1 MLIGTVFL
9 FSWLGTNVLENKY
22 LKQPPHIE
30 CSDLMVSKENDSLM
44 IKYEFELF
52 EHYYVNENKG
62 EKRLVER
69 MANTGYLGCYCS
81 SWKQE

>member
-1 MLIGTVFL
+1 MLIGTIFL

-22 LKQPPHIE
+22 LKKPPHIE
-30 CSDLMVSKENDSLM
+30 CADLMNGVVDDQHM

-52 EHYYVNENKG
+52 KSIYVDKTT
-62 EKRLVER
+62 EKERLVER

-81 SWKQE
+81 AW